1 MSRIL
6 LPARLGCVLLL
17 GAIALPG
24 CSPTE
29 ETTADEAALSVEAVK
44 PTKLVWPRQLT
55 ANGALA
61 AWQEAIIS
69 AETGPYR
76 IATIN
81 ADVGTWARKGQVL
94 ATLSRDGL
102 LADQARL
109 RAALAEAQAN
119 LSKAASDVER
129 ARLVGDSGAL
139 SAQQIESYKVSRQTA
154 QASVDAARAQLRS
167 TEIQLGQTSIRA
179 VDDGVVSSRSALLGK
194 VVSSGE
200 ELFRLVR
207 QGRVEWQA
215 ELDAQQLAQV
225 RSGQAARVTLPDGQ
239 VAEGTVRLV
248 APTLNAGTSRGIA
261 YVQLPPRSAAR
272 AGMYGSGIIE
282 TDSAEVMTLPD
293 SAVVLRDGK
302 SYVFIIDRYNKVR
315 QQTVTTGQR
324 RDGRIEVSGLS
335 ATAEVVETGGAFL
348 SDGVPVRVRRDSRK

>member
-1 MSRIL
+1 MSRFL
-6 LPARLGCVLLL
+6 VRARLGCTLIL
-17 GAIALPG
+17 GALVLPSCSSSEEVAVEGTAL
-24 CSPTE
+24 T
-29 ETTADEAALSVEAVK
+29 VEAVK
-44 PTKLVWPRQLT
+44 PQRLIWPRQVN

-76 IATIN
+76 IATID

-94 ATLSRDGL
+94 ATLARDSL

-109 RAALAEAQAN
+109 RAAVAEAQAN
-119 LSKAASDVER
+119 LGKAASDVER
-129 ARLVGDSGAL
+129 ARLVGNSGAL
-139 SAQQIESYKVSRQTA
+139 SAQQIESYQVSQRTA
-154 QASVDAARAQLRS
+154 QASLDSARAQLRS

-200 ELFRLVR
+200 ELFRMVR
-207 QGRVEWQA
+207 QGRIEWQA

-225 RSGQAARVTLPDGQ
+225 RVGQAARVTLPDGQ
-239 VAEGTVRLV
+239 LVEGKVRLV
-248 APTLNAGTSRGIA
+248 APTLSTSTSRGIA

-272 AGMYGSGIIE
+272 AGMYGSGVIDTQSI
-282 TDSAEVMTLPD
+282 EVMTLPD

-302 SYVFIIDRYNKVR
+302 SYAFVIDRYNKVK
-315 QQTVTTGQR
+315 QQVITTGQR
-324 RDGRIEVSGLS
+324 REGRIEVGGLS
-335 ATAEVVETGGAFL
+335 AAVEVVQTGGAFL
-348 SDGVPVRVRRDSRK
+348 SDGVSVRVKRDARK